1 MKSKKQLLIWVV
13 FVLTTYSIA
22 ANAVRFH
29 AGGESADGPIL
40 PGSSDIVLQ
49 SFLAQQTGEM
59 ETLDPLQG
67 TPGYRRA
74 AWWLTVLSKQLEA
87 KGVQAINL
95 VIVDVQL
102 WSRMKSNTHM
112 GIELDMQIP
121 DNRSNTLMLS
131 EAALSAL
138 VNETLSFDQALQLRV
153 VQIHQDNIGI
163 REQLLNG

>member
-1 MKSKKQLLIWVV
+1 
-13 FVLTTYSIA
+13 
-22 ANAVRFH
+22 
-29 AGGESADGPIL
+29 
-40 PGSSDIVLQ
+40 
-49 SFLAQQTGEM
+49 M

-87 KGVQAINL
+87 KGVQEINL

-102 WSRMKSNTHM
+102 WSRMKVIPH
-112 GIELDMQIP
+112 GIELDIQIP